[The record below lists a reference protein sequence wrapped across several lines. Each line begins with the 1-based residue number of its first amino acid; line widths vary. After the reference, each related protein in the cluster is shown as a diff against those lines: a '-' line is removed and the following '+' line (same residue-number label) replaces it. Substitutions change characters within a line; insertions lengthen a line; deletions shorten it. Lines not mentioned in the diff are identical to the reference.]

1 MTLLTIV
8 LILWFNRF
16 LQILSPFCR
25 FVRKKQWKFFSTYF
39 AKRREP
45 PQCLLKGFQNIHF
58 GSTSQ
63 TDSRNGR
70 LEWEMMGAL
79 GWTCVHQNKKEGRI
93 QETSQL
99 SRFEMGGGGSDRWW
113 EPCPAPGNTSW
124 SVEAHFRSTII
135 LPPMTIISPS
145 AIIPPFK
152 P

>member
-70 LEWEMMGAL
+70 LSDRWWELWAEHV
-79 GWTCVHQNKKEGRI
+79 CIRIKKGRI

>member
-45 PQCLLKGFQNIHF
+45 PKCFLEGFQNIHF

-79 GWTCVHQNKKEGRI
+79 GWTCVHQNKKREDTGDLPALSFWNGRWWEW
-93 QETSQL
+93 QMVGAL
-99 SRFEMGGGGSDRWW
+99 SSPWQYLLIGGGSLSINHHLATDDH
-113 EPCPAPGNTSW
+113 
-124 SVEAHFRSTII
+124 HFTISYHSTV
-135 LPPMTIISPS
+135 
-145 AIIPPFK
+145 
-152 P
+152 

>member
-16 LQILSPFCR
+16 LQILFVDLWKKTAKIFQHILPKGGSPQNAFWKVSKTSI
-25 FVRKKQWKFFSTYF
+25 FVPPPRQIPEMGDLSERWWELWAEHVCIRIKK
-39 AKRREP
+39 
-45 PQCLLKGFQNIHF
+45 
-58 GSTSQ
+58 
-63 TDSRNGR
+63 
-70 LEWEMMGAL
+70 
-79 GWTCVHQNKKEGRI
+79 GRI

>member
-16 LQILSPFCR
+16 LQIL
-25 FVRKKQWKFFSTYF
+25 FVDLWEKNSENFSTYF

-45 PQCLLKGFQNIHF
+45 PKCPLKGFQKIRF

-70 LEWEMMGAL
+70 FEWEIMGTL
-79 GWTCVHQNKKEGRI
+79 GWTCVHQNKKGRI